1 MGAQVGQLQLT
12 PHRACPSS
20 PYRVD
25 GSRLAG
31 ATPSSTPHASVAR
44 NVAPTWATTRMNL
57 SDNRPSICDFMSLYD
72 ICVATGHAARISV
85 SHIMGYQ
92 DVTLFCRFPTP
103 STSAITR
110 KRCRRRQRYPSA
122 TIAACQSLHRQHPQ
136 PSHHRQLSHHRPLC
150 HLLKGPGR
158 DDAKQNC

>member
-1 MGAQVGQLQLT
+1 VGAQVGQLQLT
-12 PHRACPSS
+12 PNRACPSS

-44 NVAPTWATTRMNL
+44 NVAPTWATTHMNL
-57 SDNRPSICDFMSLYD
+57 SDNSPSICDFMSLYD
-72 ICVATGHAARISV
+72 ICVASGHAARISV

-110 KRCRRRQRYPSA
+110 KRCRRRQRHPSA
-122 TIAACQSLHRQHPQ
+122 TIAACPPLPVIAPVLHR
-136 PSHHRQLSHHRPLC
+136 HR
-150 HLLKGPGR
+150 GGR
-158 DDAKQNC
+158 ARNINAW